1 MGSNL
6 NKHESKYFNTA
17 RCMNEALIH
26 LLETKEY
33 EYITIKEICEKAGVN
48 RSTFYLHYVSMN
60 DLLIESMEDMFKEL
74 KCKYSNHFEIDEKL
88 KSGSLED
95 LMLYTPEYSK
105 PYLTFIKENK
115 RSFMV
120 ALQHQELFKV
130 DYTFGKLYEDIFEP
144 IMLRFKIPNE
154 EKKYVIKYYMSGI
167 HAIIIEWIKGGCIE
181 EIQFIANLIAKYVY
195 K

>member
-60 DLLIESMEDMFKEL
+60 DLLIESMENMFKEL

-105 PYLTFIKENK
+105 PYLTFIK
-115 RSFMV
+115 
-120 ALQHQELFKV
+120 
-130 DYTFGKLYEDIFEP
+130 
-144 IMLRFKIPNE
+144 
-154 EKKYVIKYYMSGI
+154 
-167 HAIIIEWIKGGCIE
+167 
-181 EIQFIANLIAKYVY
+181 
-195 K
+195 